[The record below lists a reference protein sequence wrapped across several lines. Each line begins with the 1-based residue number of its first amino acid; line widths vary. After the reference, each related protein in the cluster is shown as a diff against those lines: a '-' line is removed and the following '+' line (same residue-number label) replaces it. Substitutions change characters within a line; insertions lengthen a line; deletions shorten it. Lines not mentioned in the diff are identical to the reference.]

1 MRKFCGKKGTQ
12 IRHPVEAQ
20 IYGDQLANQ
29 WRQATGILWPAAQPH
44 HPDDVAMARN
54 AKCRLTTSLLRS
66 ISAFSLHNRRWGDFP
81 KDSGMVTQA
90 ALNLFSLIL
99 LFLLYQPPGPTY
111 SRPSKTLK
119 DFSIWPPR
127 RCLAR
132 LRSIFALAWSSAG
145 ITPLGFQVPPLAVA
159 ANITQ
164 KLTQHPKHLK
174 KTNSFTLKYTVE
186 KCKHILLYYW
196 LIARQ
201 VCTVVFQLILTKWS
215 LNYFECYNLIM
226 EFLQIE
232 PL

>member
-111 SRPSKTLK
+111 SRPSKTQRL
-119 DFSIWPPR
+119 FH
-127 RCLAR
+127 LAPQEM
-132 LRSIFALAWSSAG
+132 LSPAKKHFCPGLVVCWNYAAWISSAA
-145 ITPLGFQVPPLAVA
+145 TCCCSKYNTKVDTA
-159 ANITQ
+159 
-164 KLTQHPKHLK
+164 PKALEE
-174 KTNSFTLKYTVE
+174 N
-186 KCKHILLYYW
+186 
-196 LIARQ
+196 
-201 VCTVVFQLILTKWS
+201 
-215 LNYFECYNLIM
+215 
-226 EFLQIE
+226 
-232 PL
+232 